1 MLATTKL
8 TFGHQHLS
16 LLALAACECLSPP
29 DRLFLVPAVAP
40 LLEALRSS
48 GARISEQLMAAALKI
63 AGE

>member
-1 MLATTKL
+1 MLATKL
-8 TFGHQHLS
+8 TLGHKHLS